1 LCTSFYRGADCCV
14 IVYDVTIEQSY
25 EKLNHWR
32 NAFSNATQVIGVPF
46 VILGNK
52 SDMASRVAPSRV
64 TKEWVDTGKCN
75 AHILTSALTNQNVTE
90 AF

>member
-1 LCTSFYRGADCCV
+1 M
-14 IVYDVTIEQSY
+14 IVYDVSNEQTY

-32 NAFSNATQVIGVPF
+32 NAFSNATQVNGVPF

-52 SDMASRVAPSRV
+52 SDIASRVAPSRV
-64 TKEWVDTGKCN
+64 TKEWVYTGKCD

-90 AF
+90 AFQQISNLGLKF

>member
-1 LCTSFYRGADCCV
+1 M
-14 IVYDVTIEQSY
+14 IVYDVSNEQTY

-32 NAFSNATQVIGVPF
+32 DAFSNATQVNGVPF

-52 SDMASRVAPSRV
+52 SDIASRVAPSRV
-64 TKEWVDTGKCN
+64 TKEWVDTGKCD